1 MDRLPLI
8 AIVEDDDA
16 VRQALASLMR
26 SLGYNVAG
34 YASAESFLD
43 ATEMLMPDALIT
55 DLQLPGMSGTDLQ
68 REIGARGCGVPTI
81 VMTAFPSEQTQNL
94 AMKQGALAYITK
106 PTDGDTI
113 AGHLGAIFGSSA

>member
-43 ATEMLMPDALIT
+43 ATEMRMPYALIT

-68 REIGARGCGVPTI
+68 REIAARGCCVPTI

-94 AMKQGALAYITK
+94 ALRQGALAYITK